1 MDRELLKILRERQ
14 KCIYEDP
21 KSILKRY
28 DEFLMGNGIYHSFNQ
43 DLFFKSIKNKKFLCR
58 GTLLIYF
65 EANYDNEKLFL
76 LECLHNI
83 GYDTDSLVQLVLD
96 IFKRQKNNEF
106 LWQYADF
113 LYTLKN
119 YKYMNDYLKI
129 IMDKDY
135 GINREML
142 ILLVG
147 ESKINTNI
155 PYLIE
160 LSKDDTVRG
169 HVLAALSNY
178 DDNRIMLLMEE
189 NVKNPKKWISD
200 ISKEYI
206 SKHRD
211 LT

>member
-1 MDRELLKILRERQ
+1 
-14 KCIYEDP
+14 
-21 KSILKRY
+21 
-28 DEFLMGNGIYHSFNQ
+28 
-43 DLFFKSIKNKKFLCR
+43 
-58 GTLLIYF
+58 
-65 EANYDNEKLFL
+65 
-76 LECLHNI
+76 
-83 GYDTDSLVQLVLD
+83 
-96 IFKRQKNNEF
+96 
-106 LWQYADF
+106 
-113 LYTLKN
+113 
-119 YKYMNDYLKI
+119 
-129 IMDKDY
+129 MDKDY

-206 SKHRD
+206 SKHREM
-211 LT
+211 T